1 MTHLSPGQE
10 APDFEAVL
18 HTGEKIRL
26 SDLRGKIVVLY
37 FYPRAMTSGCTREA
51 MRFNELL
58 DEFEKLGAIVLG
70 ASTDPVE
77 RNKRFAEKLGLR
89 FKLISDPEGEI
100 ARLYGVLKEGTKRP
114 SAQRVTFVIDPE
126 GRIVEVIKVRPA
138 EKHADRALE
147 VVKKLTSA

>member
-58 DEFEKLGAIVLG
+58 DELEKLGAIVLG

>member
-1 MTHLSPGQE
+1 LTHLSPGQE

-58 DEFEKLGAIVLG
+58 DELEKLGAIVLG